1 MSVFNAVVSAI
12 SASGEIKAF
21 NPLNQGADT
30 FTTTLERQHEI
41 VTLDQLTTPVDK
53 ISFNKLTFRGMI
65 ATDLTPP
72 SDIFTK
78 HS

>member
-1 MSVFNAVVSAI
+1 MSVFNAVVRAI
-12 SASGEIKAF
+12 SASGKIKAF
-21 NPLNQGADT
+21 NPQNQGADT
-30 FTTTLERQHEI
+30 FTTTLERQYAM
-41 VTLDQLTTPVDK
+41 VTLDRLTMPVDK